1 MSRRGGHTGSPSAA
15 SDQAGTSQTRLQ
27 TELEAERS
35 RLRALLDSMI
45 DPYVLL
51 RPLREAEAITDFLV
65 LDVNPAASGYADL
78 PPEKLL
84 DTTLRT
90 LVPDLYGRLLVDTLA
105 RVADTG
111 DPLVRDG
118 ITVLSS
124 LFGEMQRSYDV
135 RATRV
140 GDDVNL
146 TWRDVTD
153 RVMAAEA
160 LLQSEQRFRLLAENS
175 TDVVFRGTP
184 EARLEWVSPSIQEVL
199 GFTPDQLVGRRT
211 DELLAP
217 EDVDR
222 VIAVLTTETGGD
234 VRAFQARFTTAAGG
248 FAWLSVTI
256 RAVVDNDGAVVGY
269 VGSAR
274 DVETEHR
281 AVEEAQYLATHDE
294 LTHLINR
301 RAILARL
308 DAIVQHPPRQGG
320 RTAVLY
326 LDLDGLKP
334 VNDLFGHAAGDA
346 VLLEVGRRLQEG
358 VRSSDA
364 VGRLGGDEFVVV
376 LGAVPDTSG
385 ATAVAHKLRDVIR
398 EPIVIDDLTLSTTAS
413 IGIAFL
419 APDDT
424 TDTVMARADA
434 ALYTAKRRGKD
445 QVQLDDGD
453 DPASPADDGP
463 QVPAPRPYLEQRRRV
478 QSPPLPRPS
487 LGAHEDDETPDD
499 DPDVPGSGPG

>member
-1 MSRRGGHTGSPSAA
+1 MSRRQGPSGPSWAA
-15 SDQAGTSQTRLQ
+15 EPPTAQSRLHA
-27 TELEAERS
+27 ELEAERS
-35 RLRALLDSMI
+35 RLRSLLDSMI

-51 RPLREAEAITDFLV
+51 RPLRDGGAITDLLV

-78 PPEKLL
+78 PPEKLVGA
-84 DTTLRT
+84 TLT
-90 LVPDLYGRLLVDTLA
+90 ALVPDLYGRLLVETLG

-111 DPLVRDG
+111 APLVRDG
-118 ITVLSS
+118 VTVLSS
-124 LFGEMQRSYDV
+124 LFGETQRSYDV
-135 RATRV
+135 RAARV
-140 GDDVNL
+140 GHDVSL
-146 TWRDVTD
+146 SWRDVTE

-160 LLQSEQRFRLLAENS
+160 LAQSEQRFRLLAENS
-175 TDVVFRGTP
+175 TEVVFRGSP
-184 EARLEWVSPSIQEVL
+184 DSRVEWVSPSVTEVL
-199 GFTPDQLVGRRT
+199 GFEPF
-211 DELLAP
+211 ELLGLTSSELVTP
-217 EDVDR
+217 EDRERVVAFLTGDSDR
-222 VIAVLTTETGGD
+222 GMRSYQARYLTKSGGPRWMSVT
-234 VRAFQARFTTAAGG
+234 VRAVYEGHE
-248 FAWLSVTI
+248 I
-256 RAVVDNDGAVVGY
+256 VGY

-294 LTHLINR
+294 LTHLLNR

-499 DPDVPGSGPG
+499 DPDVPGSGPA